1 MVQRRIRVVCLILK
15 SAVMI
20 VTGAANIC
28 TAKGVG
34 GLVFRKFL
42 HFESS
47 GA

>member
-15 SAVMI
+15 SAALI
-20 VTGAANIC
+20 VTGANIC